1 MKIKIKISPDGKL
14 VEGLYDDKFP
24 WHELGG
30 KLEIARASDV
40 FFDPASQRW
49 MIKILHNQVVLP
61 FHFKLREDAI
71 AYERKYLETDDFAQ
85 TKKRFDERISNIRG
99 ATANLKEDRS

>member
-24 WHELGG
+24 WHGLGG
-30 KLEIARASDV
+30 KLEIKRASDV

-49 MIKILHNQVVLP
+49 MIKILHNQAILP
-61 FHFKLREDAI
+61 FQFKLREEAI
-71 AYERKYLETDDFAQ
+71 TYERKYLETDDFTQ
-85 TKKRFDERISNIRG
+85 TKARFDERIRNIGR
-99 ATANLKEDRS
+99 TEANFI